1 MSRITLRHT
10 ALVLGTACLL
20 AGNAMA
26 DQGELYPQAPQPFQS
41 MRSRADVQ
49 AEAMNA
55 PRVNNGGTGVLTVQS
70 QTTRD
75 AVRQQASVATR
86 NGSAMYGEVERK
98 R

>member
-1 MSRITLRHT
+1 MTRFTLRHT
-10 ALVLGTACLL
+10 ALAFGTACLL
-20 AGNAMA
+20 IGNAMA
-26 DQGELYPQAPQPFQS
+26 DQGELYPEAPQPFQS
-41 MRSRADVQ
+41 MRTRAEVQ

-55 PRVNNGGTGVLTVQS
+55 PRINNGGTGVLAVQS
-70 QTTRD
+70 QTSRD